1 METTYFFFKLY
12 LHFYIVLYINV
23 IIVLSGQRNFL
34 YQQVDMYAGTIF
46 IQQAIGLDLY
56 AGVVI
61 LLGIS
66 ALYTILGTVEFPK
79 AH

>member
-1 METTYFFFKLY
+1 LLY
-12 LHFYIVLYINV
+12 KNLILFSLGFIN
-23 IIVLSGQRNFL
+23 
-34 YQQVDMYAGTIF
+34 QQVDMYAGTIF

-66 ALYTILGTVEFPK
+66 ALYTILGISELANT
-79 AH
+79 H